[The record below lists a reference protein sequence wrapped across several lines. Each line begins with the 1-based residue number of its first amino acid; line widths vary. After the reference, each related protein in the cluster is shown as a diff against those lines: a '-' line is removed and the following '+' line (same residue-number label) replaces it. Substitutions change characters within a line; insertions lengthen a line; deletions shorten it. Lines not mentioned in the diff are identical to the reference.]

1 MPNFSVYSWLIN
13 GYCFQCNEEEVL
25 KLLDD
30 FFERGLSEDV
40 FYIVTLFEVRKPE
53 KGQKHNQ

>member
-1 MPNFSVYSWLIN
+1 MPNFSVYSWLID
-13 GYCFQCNEEEVL
+13 GYCFEHNEEEAL

-30 FFERGLSEDV
+30 FFERGLSEEV
-40 FYIVTLFEVRKPE
+40 FYIVTLFEDSKLE

>member
-1 MPNFSVYSWLIN
+1 MPNFSVYSWLID
-13 GYCFQCNEEEVL
+13 GYYFQHNEEEAL

-40 FYIVTLFEVRKPE
+40 FFIVTLFEVRNPE
-53 KGQKHNQ
+53 QGQKHNQ